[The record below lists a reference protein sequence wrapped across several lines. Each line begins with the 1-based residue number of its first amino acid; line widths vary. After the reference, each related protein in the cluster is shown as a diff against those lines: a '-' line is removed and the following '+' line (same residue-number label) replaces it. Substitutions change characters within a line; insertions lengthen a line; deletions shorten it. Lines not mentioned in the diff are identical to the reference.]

1 MTDPRGFLQIQRR
14 VQPYRP
20 VDERRSDYADV
31 SAPTADGLVREQAQ
45 RCMDCGVPFCHP
57 GCPLGNLIPDW
68 NDLVHR
74 GRWRGAIERLH
85 STNNFPEFTGKL
97 CPAPC
102 EEACVLSLNAQPVTI
117 KQIEMGIIEHAWAEG
132 WVTPHARPSPSGR
145 TIAIVGSGPAGLAAA
160 QQLTRTGHEVTVFER
175 DDELGGLLRYG
186 IPDFKFEK
194 WMIDRRVEQMRVE
207 GTLFV
212 TGVDVGADLEAAELR
227 EEYDAVILATG
238 AQAHRS
244 LDVPGAEAEGVHL
257 AMEYLVQQNR
267 RVAGLAVDG
276 REITCAGKRVA
287 IIGGGDTSADCL
299 GNAIREGA
307 ASVVEIAHGPVPPN
321 DRKPMHTWPE
331 WPFVLRTYAAHLEG
345 GDRRWQWRPL
355 RIETD
360 DGRVCGLR
368 GQEVEY
374 PGFAETG
381 LRPPPVSVGDE
392 VVLPVDIVLVAV
404 GFSGVEQATPV
415 YEAFGVEIGPRARVT
430 VDRTFA
436 TSIEGVFAA
445 GDCVRGADLIVQAIA
460 DGREAAR
467 GCDLHL
473 RGSTAL
479 PARAR
484 TPYEHTV

>member
-20 VDERRSDYADV
+20 VDERRHDYRDVNGPADE
-31 SAPTADGLVREQAQ
+31 GLVREQAQ

-74 GRWRGAIERLH
+74 GHWRRAIERLH
-85 STNNFPEFTGKL
+85 ATNNFPEFTGKL

-102 EEACVLSLNAQPVTI
+102 EEACVLSLNAEPVTI
-117 KQIEMGIIEHAWAEG
+117 KQVEMGIIDHAWAEG
-132 WVTPHARPSPSGR
+132 WVTPHAPAPPTGR
-145 TIAIVGSGPAGLAAA
+145 TIAVVGSGPAGLAAA
-160 QQLTRTGHEVTVFER
+160 QQLTRAGHEVTVFER

-186 IPDFKFEK
+186 IPDFKLEK
-194 WMIDRRVEQMRVE
+194 WMIDRRLEQMRVE

-212 TGVDVGADLEAAELR
+212 TGVDVGTDLEASELR
-227 EEYDAVILATG
+227 DEYDAVILATG
-238 AQAHRS
+238 AQEHRA
-244 LDVPGAEAEGVHL
+244 LDVPGAEVAGVHR

-267 RVAGLAVDG
+267 RRAGRTVEG
-276 REITCAGKRVA
+276 PEISCAGKRVA

-307 ASVVEIAHGPVPPN
+307 TSVVEIAHGPVPPN
-321 DRKPMHTWPE
+321 DRQPLHTWPD

-345 GDRRWQWRPL
+345 GDRRWQWKPIA
-355 RIETD
+355 IEAK
-360 DGRVCGLR
+360 GGAVSGVR

-381 LRPPPVSVGDE
+381 RRPAPIAVGEE

-404 GFSGVEQATPV
+404 GFSGIETTSAV
-415 YEAFGVEIGPRARVT
+415 YRAFGVELGSRPRVS
-430 VDRTFA
+430 VDGTFRT
-436 TSIEGVFAA
+436 SVEGVFAA

-467 GCDLHL
+467 ACDLHL
-473 RGSTAL
+473 QGSTTL
-479 PARAR
+479 PARSK
-484 TPYEHTV
+484 TPYEHVA

>member
-20 VDERRSDYADV
+20 VAERRGDYADV
-31 SAPTADGLVREQAQ
+31 NAQAPDGLVREQAQ
-45 RCMDCGVPFCHP
+45 RCMDCGIPFCHP

-74 GRWRGAIERLH
+74 GEWRRGIDRLH

-117 KQIEMGIIEHAWAEG
+117 KQIEMGIIDHAWAEG
-132 WVTPHARPSPSGR
+132 WVTPHPGSPSTGQ
-145 TIAIVGSGPAGLAAA
+145 TVAVVGSGPAGLAAA
-160 QQLTRTGHEVTVFER
+160 QQLTRVGHEVTVFER

-186 IPDFKFEK
+186 IPDFKLEK
-194 WMIDRRVEQMRVE
+194 WMIDRRIEQMRVE

-212 TGVDVGADLEAAELR
+212 TGVDVGSDLQAAEIR
-227 EEYDAVILATG
+227 DEYDAVILATG
-238 AQAHRS
+238 AQAHRA
-244 LDVPGAEAEGVHL
+244 LDIPGGDAEGVHF
-257 AMEYLVQQNR
+257 AMDYLVQQNR
-267 RVAGLAVDG
+267 RVAGRPVHAPA
-276 REITCAGKRVA
+276 ISCAGKRVA

-307 ASVVEIAHGPVPPN
+307 LSIVEIAHGPVPPK

-355 RIETD
+355 AIERE
-360 DGRVCGLR
+360 DGRVTGLR
-368 GQEVEY
+368 GHEVEY
-374 PGFAETG
+374 PGFEETG
-381 LRPPPVSVGDE
+381 VRPAPVAAGEE
-392 VVLPVDIVLVAV
+392 VVVPVDLVLVAV
-404 GFSGVEQATPV
+404 GFTGIERTDAVYGDLGVEV
-415 YEAFGVEIGPRARVT
+415 GPRQRVT
-430 VDRTFA
+430 VDRSFA
-436 TSIEGVFAA
+436 TTVDGVFAA

-467 GCDLHL
+467 ACDLRL
-473 RGSTAL
+473 RGTTSL
-479 PARAR
+479 PARAK
-484 TPYEHTV
+484 TPYEHAV